1 MARCRPL
8 APICSR
14 PASRRASSPTS
25 EMPRSSS
32 RPKVCWHRRSWP
44 GSSSACWRAR
54 PAGRVNSPLR
64 RHATWVTRRLLD
76 SRVSKVRVRLR
87 IRVMPCTVSR
97 PRRPLQPGRPSA
109 VRRPLR
115 RPALR
120 TSLMQ
125 PMVSRPNP
133 PLRPARASRAHRP
146 RLPVHRLLRYRASR
160 LRQPRPR
167 HRRRQGRPVSR
178 RHTWVGTPQLRRQP
192 RQARLLP
199 SSP

>member
-1 MARCRPL
+1 MVRCRPP

-54 PAGRVNSPLR
+54 PAGRVNSLLR
-64 RHATWVTRRLLD
+64 RHATWGTRRLLD
-76 SRVSKVRVRLR
+76 SRVSKVRGRLR

-97 PRRPLQPGRPSA
+97 PRRPLQLGPPSA

-115 RPALR
+115 RPEPQISPMR
-120 TSLMQ
+120 C
-125 PMVSRPNP
+125 MVSRPNP
-133 PLRPARASRAHRP
+133 PLRPARASWVHRP
-146 RLPVHRLLRYRASR
+146 RLPVRRQVRHRASR
-160 LRQPRPR
+160 LCLPRPL
-167 HRRRQGRPVSR
+167 HRPRLGRPVSPW
-178 RHTWVGTPQLRRQP
+178 HTRAGTPQRPRRSRLARRQP
-192 RQARLLP
+192 